1 MNFFYK
7 NNLINIRW
15 RKTVQDGYCK
25 NGFTVMELMVVAGIM
40 VLLLTLT
47 IANFQGFEKTQVLD
61 TEADKLVSVIRQAQ
75 IWALTGQTSDNVRYS
90 YGIHL
95 EECNALET
103 CEYIFFKDID
113 KDYIYNQNE
122 SITSGNYAF
131 IKGVYIDSVDP
142 NLSGILDIAFVPP
155 LTEIYFNGETSTSQA
170 EIVLTS
176 SFASGNQKIIT
187 INQESGQIM
196 IE

>member
-1 MNFFYK
+1 MRFYDLDMKSNFSVGTSSIKELAEFAK
-7 NNLINIRW
+7 KL
-15 RKTVQDGYCK
+15 GY
-25 NGFTVMELMVVAGIM
+25 AGIA
-40 VLLLTLT
+40 
-47 IANFQGFEKTQVLD
+47 ICDNFQGFEKTQVLD

-113 KDYIYNQNE
+113 KDYIYDQNE

-170 EIVLTS
+170 EIILTS
-176 SFASGNQKIIT
+176 SFTSGNQKIIT